1 MMCGCIGT
9 KIKALISMQD
19 RVCMTASTKEHTPST
34 TQNQGTPSTMQN
46 QGLRFSIRL
55 LDCFAL
61 QPTPL
66 EI

>member
-1 MMCGCIGT
+1 
-9 KIKALISMQD
+9 
-19 RVCMTASTKEHTPST
+19 MTPSTKEHTP
-34 TQNQGTPSTMQN
+34 GAMQN
-46 QGLRFSIRL
+46 QELRFSIRL